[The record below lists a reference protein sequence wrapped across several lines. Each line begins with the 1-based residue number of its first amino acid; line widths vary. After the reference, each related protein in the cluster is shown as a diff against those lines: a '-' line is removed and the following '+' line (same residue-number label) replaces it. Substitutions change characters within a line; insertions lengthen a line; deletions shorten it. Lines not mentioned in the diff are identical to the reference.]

1 MNNIL
6 KRVGVLAAVFVVALL
21 VFSKTLNHEPED
33 MTADMEAAGLPV
45 VYMMKNQTRLSELH
59 GYVKD
64 MDAVTMGEDITP
76 LPDDNVLEIQVDTYG
91 NELNALS
98 YEVRSLDGQR
108 LIQDGADLAF
118 ELQDDTAMAQ
128 IPLQDLLQ
136 AETEYLL
143 ILHLEQAGGQTHYYT
158 KLMKEEGCDNDE
170 CVAFV
175 MDFHQ
180 KTLDKDQ
187 SADLSMFLEPNADAD
202 NATLQHVTI
211 QNRLRQVAWGNL
223 EVTEVTE
230 PVVAVQEMNE
240 DYNVIL
246 LTTTVS
252 AMNENGTTDYYN
264 VKEYYRV
271 RQGIERMYL
280 LDYERSVEEIFQGT
294 TGNISNNYIQLGIR
308 SQEVDYWSSE
318 TGTNVCFVQEGD
330 LWNYNQATNQLVQV
344 YTFRSSTAVDVREN
358 YSQHDIRIIN
368 ADETGGIDF
377 IVYGY
382 MNRGEHEGEVG
393 ISVCHY
399 DSVTNTVE
407 EYLFLPTTV
416 SYDVLK
422 QSISQLL
429 YINDDRMFY
438 LMLGDGIYAI
448 DLDTKEYEEILS
460 GLAEGSCQV
469 SENGRYVAWVDPA
482 KVNTATVLN
491 VMDLKSGV
499 TTQTQAREGSCIKPL
514 GFVDTDC
521 IYGLADMTSA
531 GGNFVTDT
539 LIISQI
545 TADGLEELTSYSK
558 GGLWIRGVEVEDG
571 IVRISLAR
579 IGQSEESL
587 TDTITNK
594 EMQESLRAQIET
606 YSTELK
612 QRQVRI
618 VLAETVQEKAPII
631 KTPKLMLSEESTTLI
646 LDQAVFVK

>member
-6 KRVGVLAAVFVVALL
+6 KRFGILAAVFVVALL
-21 VFSKTLNHEPED
+21 VFSKTLNHESED
-33 MTADMEAAGLPV
+33 LTADMEAAGLPV

-59 GYVKD
+59 GYVKE

-76 LPDDNVLEIQVDTYG
+76 LPDDNILELEVDTYG
-91 NELNALS
+91 NELKGLS
-98 YEVRSLDGQR
+98 YEVRSLDGER
-108 LIQDGADLAF
+108 LVQDGQDVGF
-118 ELQDDTAMAQ
+118 ELEEETAVAQ

-143 ILHLEQAGGQTHYYT
+143 ILHLEQETGQINYYT

-175 MDFHQ
+175 MDFHN

-187 SADLSMFLEPNADAD
+187 SADLSMFLEPDSNAD
-202 NATLQHVTI
+202 NTTLQHVTI
-211 QNRLRQVAWGNL
+211 QNRLRQVAWGKL

-252 AMNENGTTDYYN
+252 AVNEEGVTEYFN
-264 VKEYYRV
+264 VEEYYRV
-271 RQGIERMYL
+271 RQGIQRMYL
-280 LDYERSVEEIFQGT
+280 LDYERNVEQIFQANP
-294 TGNISNNYIQLGIR
+294 GNIVKHYIQLGIR
-308 SQEVDYWSSE
+308 SQDVDYWSSE

-344 YTFRSSTAVDVREN
+344 YSFRSSDMVDVREN
-358 YSQHDIRIIN
+358 YGQHDIRIIN

-416 SYDVLK
+416 SYNVMK
-422 QSISQLL
+422 ESISQLL

-438 LMLGDGIYAI
+438 LMLSDRICEI
-448 DLDTKEYEEILS
+448 DLETKEYKEILTELVD
-460 GLAEGSCQV
+460 GACKV
-469 SENGRYVAWVDPA
+469 SENGRYVAWVEPA
-482 KVNTATVLN
+482 QVNSAQTMH
-491 VMDLKSGV
+491 VMDLKEGV
-499 TTQTQAREGSCIKPL
+499 TIQTRAPEGSYIKPL
-514 GFVDTDC
+514 GFVDADC
-521 IYGLADMTSA
+521 IYGLAAQS
-531 GGNFVTDT
+531 GGTFAADKLVIGQVT
-539 LIISQI
+539 
-545 TADGLEELTSYSK
+545 AEGLVELTSYGK
-558 GGLWIRGVEVEDG
+558 IGHWIRGVEVDSG
-571 IVRISLAR
+571 IVRISLAKT
-579 IGQSEESL
+579 GQTEESL

-594 EMQESLRAQIET
+594 EMQESLKAQVET
-606 YSTELK
+606 YVTEPK
-612 QRQVRI
+612 QTQVRI
-618 VLAETVQEKAPII
+618 VLAENVQEKSPVL
-631 KTPKLMLSEESTTLI
+631 KTPQLMLSEESTTLI
-646 LDQAVFVK
+646 LDQTIFE